1 MQFIN
6 RAGVARSL
14 KVGFAFASIL
24 LLSAF
29 RHTDI
34 EGHTDPNYT
43 GYTFRTVVVQLPNAS
58 LSFKKQII
66 KQLQK
71 RFKKLSIRMFLHD
84 DLFIPTREWT
94 EQAMR
99 EIYEQNGI
107 DAGLLITLGT
117 SGSKTTPGGVF
128 YNASTVN
135 GVTTGYASQA
145 TFHSD
150 HANFEIAL
158 VDMDSKDTVWVGD
171 LDTRGA
177 GLLFTGS
184 KSTAKGLAKGLFK
197 EWKKAGHLPPR

>member
-1 MQFIN
+1 MQVIN
-6 RAGVARSL
+6 LVGIARSL
-14 KVGFAFASIL
+14 KVVFAFSCIL
-24 LLSAF
+24 FLSAF

-34 EGHTDPNYT
+34 EGHTDPSYT
-43 GYTFRTVVVQLPNAS
+43 GYTFRTVVVQVPNAS
-58 LSFKKQII
+58 LSFKKQVI

-71 RFKKLSIRMFLHD
+71 RFKKLNIRMFQHD

-94 EQAMR
+94 EESMR
-99 EIYEQNGI
+99 EIYERNGI

-117 SGSKTTPGGVF
+117 SGSETTPGGIF
-128 YNASTVN
+128 YNASTIN
-135 GVTTGYASQA
+135 GTTTGYASQA

-158 VDMDSKDTVWVGD
+158 VDMDTKDTVWIGD

-184 KSTAKGLAKGLFK
+184 KSTAKGLVKGLLK
-197 EWKKAGHLPPR
+197 EWKQAGHLPPK